1 MSICITATGL
11 YTPPHSISN
20 DELVSTF
27 NQYVDNYNQQHA
39 DAIAAGERIALQH
52 SSPEFIEKVSG
63 IKSRYVVDKAGILNP
78 DIMAPI
84 LPSRK
89 LGEQLSIMAEMGVA
103 ALTQALSSARLTG
116 QDLDGVIVACSN
128 FQRAYPA
135 VAIEIQDAIG
145 MSAGFA
151 YDMNVACSAAT
162 FGISQAVGSI
172 RSGLGKRVAVVNVE
186 ITSAHLNFRNRDSHF
201 IFGDVATATIIEHI
215 EHIDDVSTAQSATEN
230 NQQRYEIIDCQ
241 LFTQFSTNIKNEQGF
256 LDRSQYLA
264 EQVAPYPDVNEPV
277 SDKLFLQNGRKVFRE
292 VCPKVAELIRKQLNE
307 NQIDDTQVKRLWL
320 HQANASMIDLIL
332 RSVLGK
338 QADKAITPMVID
350 EFANTS
356 SASPVIVF
364 HRDHHHKDNRA
375 KSQSAIAI
383 GDYGV
388 MCSFGAGYSIGSVLL
403 RRV

>member
-63 IKSRYVVDKAGILNP
+63 IKSRYVVDKSGILNP

-264 EQVAPYPDVNEPV
+264 EKVAPYPDVNEPV

-375 KSQSAIAI
+375 KSQSAIAT